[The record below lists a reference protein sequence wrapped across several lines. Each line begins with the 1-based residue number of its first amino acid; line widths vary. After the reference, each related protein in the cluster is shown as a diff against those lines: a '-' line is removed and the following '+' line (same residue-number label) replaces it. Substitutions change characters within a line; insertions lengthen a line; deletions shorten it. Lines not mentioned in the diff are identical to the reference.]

1 MLKKVFR
8 EGNREAERAYRQVIQ
23 LMLQGLGADL
33 VQGEPAVYQEFRAG
47 IDRFSA
53 AIGSAIEPDILVSS
67 ARELMKVVE
76 KYGRS
81 TTEFVHNQRAE
92 LHSMVSM
99 LIETTIKVGAHS
111 DVSVAKLREIAQAL
125 AQAGMA
131 SDIQHLGPQLSEC
144 LTTVLEETQR
154 RKADSEVAI
163 AKLEQD
169 LGASRQQKALD
180 TVTGLPGKKEAELAL
195 RSAVS
200 SPGGKFVLIAVV
212 SRVNAINARFGYTA
226 GDRILSLCAKHF
238 RSGLASSDQLYRWQG
253 PAFLA
258 ILSRDKRIDQV
269 RSEIR
274 CFADASVQETVQ
286 LGSREVSIQV
296 STNWSITQPS
306 PPYEALQRKI
316 ETFTAA
322 QVPRDYA

>member
-8 EGNREAERAYRQVIQ
+8 EGNREAERAYREVIE
-23 LMLQGLGADL
+23 LILQGLGADL

-47 IDRFSA
+47 VGRFSEA
-53 AIGSAIEPDILVSS
+53 LGSEIKPDILVSS
-67 ARELMKVVE
+67 ARELMKVVA

-92 LHSMVSM
+92 LRGMVAM
-99 LIETTIKVGAHS
+99 LIDATIKAGAHS
-111 DVSVAKLREIAQAL
+111 DASVAKLREIARAL

-131 SDIQHLGPQLSEC
+131 SDIQYIRPQLSEC
-144 LTTVLEETQR
+144 LAAVLEETQR
-154 RKADSEVAI
+154 QKADSEVAL

-169 LGASRQQKALD
+169 LGASRQQKAVD
-180 TVTGLPGKKEAELAL
+180 SITGLPGKKEAELAL
-195 RSAVS
+195 RSAVT
-200 SPGGKFVLIAVV
+200 SPDGKFVLIAVV
-212 SRVNAINARFGYTA
+212 SRVNAINARFGYAA
-226 GDRILSLCAKHF
+226 GDRILGLCAKHF
-238 RSGLASSDQLYRWQG
+238 RSGLGRSDELYRWQG

-274 CFADASVQETVQ
+274 SFADAPVQETVQ